1 SSRDISERKRMID
14 NLARLSTVVEQS
26 PVSIVITN
34 LAGDIEYV
42 NPKFTEVTGYTREEA
57 IGQNPRVLKSGDK
70 DSDEYRAL
78 WEDILAGK
86 EWRGEFCNKKKNGD
100 IYWES
105 ALISPSRD
113 SSNTITHFLAI
124 KEDITASRQTEIA
137 LRESETRLRS
147 ITDAARDAIL
157 MMTPDGNISIPE
169 KPLIYPNPVNGDDTV
184 KIRFLITKQAKVI
197 KIKIYTVS
205 ARLVKY
211 AEINTSDRN
220 LMQGYNVI
228 ELPDNLLRQLARG
241 TYYYSISAE
250 DAEGN
255 KARAKTDKII
265 IMK

>member
-1 SSRDISERKRMID
+1 VW
-14 NLARLSTVVEQS
+14 TPS
-26 PVSIVITN
+26 P
-34 LAGDIEYV
+34 
-42 NPKFTEVTGYTREEA
+42 
-57 IGQNPRVLKSGDK
+57 
-70 DSDEYRAL
+70 
-78 WEDILAGK
+78 
-86 EWRGEFCNKKKNGD
+86 
-100 IYWES
+100 
-105 ALISPSRD
+105 
-113 SSNTITHFLAI
+113 
-124 KEDITASRQTEIA
+124 
-137 LRESETRLRS
+137 
-147 ITDAARDAIL
+147 
-157 MMTPDGNISIPE
+157 TPDGNISIPE

-220 LMQGYNVI
+220 LMQGYNII
-228 ELPDNLLRQLARG
+228 ELPNSLLRQLARG